1 MKKNSILIA
10 FLAFIFSLAPTLTF
24 AWGAEGH
31 QIVAQIAKAN
41 IKGKV
46 LKKVSSYLGD
56 MSFEK
61 AATWM
66 DDIKSDKSL
75 DYMKPWH
82 YVNIE
87 KDATYVKAK
96 DGDIISELD
105 IVIAELKN
113 YKTMKAEDVAK
124 DIKIL
129 FHLCGDIAQPLH
141 AGYGSDKG
149 GNEVKV
155 KYNDKDFNLHRIW
168 DTDIIRAN
176 SISTESC
183 LATAKRLKLSKTLKP
198 KAVDPVAWMNDSRTL
213 LSKAYEVK
221 DNTITPE
228 YMSTNKEI
236 VEKQLLKGG
245 FYLAKVLNTIF
256 G

>member
-10 FLAFIFSLAPTLTF
+10 FLVFIFSLTPTLTF

-56 MSFEK
+56 MTFEK

-124 DIKIL
+124 NIKIL

-149 GNEVKV
+149 GNDVKV

-183 LATAKRLKLSKTLKP
+183 LAIAKRLKLKKTLKP
-198 KAVDPVAWMNDSRTL
+198 KAIDPVAWMNDSRAL
-213 LSKAYEVK
+213 LPKAYEVK

-228 YMSTNKEI
+228 YMSTNKET

>member
-10 FLAFIFSLAPTLTF
+10 FLAIIFSLTPTLTF

-56 MSFEK
+56 MTFEK

-105 IVIAELKN
+105 ILIAELKN

-149 GNEVKV
+149 GNDVKV

-183 LATAKRLKLSKTLKP
+183 LATAKRLKLNKTLKP
-198 KAVDPVAWMNDSRTL
+198 KAVDPVAWMNDSRAIL
-213 LSKAYEVK
+213 PKAYEVK

-228 YMSTNKEI
+228 YVSANKEI

-245 FYLAKVLNTIF
+245 FYLAKVLNSIF

>member
-1 MKKNSILIA
+1 MKKSTLLIVIA
-10 FLAFIFSLAPTLTF
+10 FSIFCFTPILTF

-41 IKGKV
+41 IKSKV
-46 LKKVSSYLGD
+46 LKKVTSYLGETT
-56 MSFEK
+56 FEK

-75 DYMKPWH
+75 DYMKQWH

-87 KDATYVKAK
+87 KDATYVKAP
-96 DGDIISELD
+96 DGDIITELD
-105 IVIAELKN
+105 VVIAELKN
-113 YKTMKAEDVAK
+113 YKTMKTEDVAK

-129 FHLCGDIAQPLH
+129 FHLCGDITQPMH

-149 GNEVKV
+149 GNDVKV

-176 SISTESC
+176 KITTESC
-183 LATAKRLKLSKTLKP
+183 LETAKKLKLTKSLKP
-198 KAVDPVAWMNDSRTL
+198 KTIDPIAWMNDSRAL

-221 DNTITPE
+221 DNTITLE
-228 YMSTNKEI
+228 YMTTNKEI

-245 FYLAKVLNTIF
+245 YRLAKILTTIF

>member
-1 MKKNSILIA
+1 MKKDSILIA
-10 FLAFIFSLAPTLTF
+10 FLAFIFSLTPKLIL

-31 QIVAQIAKAN
+31 QIVAKIAKAN

-46 LKKVSSYLGD
+46 LKKVSSSLGD

-66 DDIKSDKSL
+66 DDIKSDRSL

-105 IVIAELKN
+105 VVIAELKN

-124 DIKIL
+124 NIKIL

-149 GNEVKV
+149 GNDVKV

-183 LATAKRLKLSKTLKP
+183 LATAKRLKLKKTLKP
-198 KAVDPVAWMNDSRTL
+198 KAIDPVAWMNDSRAL
-213 LSKAYEVK
+213 LPKAYEVK

-228 YMSTNKEI
+228 YMSTNKET

-245 FYLAKVLNTIF
+245 FYLAKVLNSIF